1 MDWLADLTQ
10 WALHVSPLWV
20 YVALFLIAYG
30 ENVVPP
36 IPGDLFVVFCGYLA
50 GRGVL
55 DLAWVVILST
65 VGGAGGFMTMYALGY
80 RIGKA
85 VLDPNRLRWLPKR
98 RIYQVQRWMQ
108 RWGYGIVA
116 ANRFLSGTRSVIS
129 LTVGMAHMHPGK
141 TALLAT
147 LSALVWTLLIAYLG
161 YAIGENWPI
170 VQEYLRLYGWIVL
183 GILFAVAL
191 GVGIRRWLKR
201 QRSHLPPVS

>member
-10 WALHVSPLWV
+10 WALQMPPFGVC
-20 YVALFLIAYG
+20 VALFVIAYG

-50 GRGVL
+50 GRGL
-55 DLAWVVILST
+55 LELWLVILLAT
-65 VGGAGGFMTMYALGY
+65 LGGALGFMTMYA
-80 RIGKA
+80 IGHHIGIS
-85 VLDPNRLRWLPKR
+85 VLDPDRFRWLPKQ

-129 LTVGMAHMHPGK
+129 LTVGIAHLHPGK

-147 LSALVWTLLIAYLG
+147 LSAFVWTTLIAFLG
-161 YAIGENWPI
+161 YVVGENWP
-170 VQEYLRLYGWIVL
+170 VVRHYLQVYGWIVL
-183 GILFAVAL
+183 GVLGLMAAGLAVRSWW
-191 GVGIRRWLKR
+191 RRRIQKTR
-201 QRSHLPPVS
+201 VS